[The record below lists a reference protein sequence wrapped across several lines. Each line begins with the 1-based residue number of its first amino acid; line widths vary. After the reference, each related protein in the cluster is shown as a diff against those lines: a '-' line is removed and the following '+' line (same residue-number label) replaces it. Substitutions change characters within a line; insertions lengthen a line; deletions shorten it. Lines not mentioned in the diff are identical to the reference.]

1 MSKIKV
7 FLVEDEQCF
16 VETLQEIIELN
27 GFDTMVAF
35 DGLEALAKCVEFM
48 PDIILCDIMMPRM
61 DGYSFF
67 NEFRETISS
76 ETPFIFLTAKSEY
89 SDIRKGMSLGADD
102 YLVKPVKGIEVINAI
117 KTRLLRQK
125 QILSPELKRVERLE
139 HAIGLITMHEFKNPL
154 TGIIGFLDL
163 IKVNIDTID
172 KENLKEYLS
181 YIEQAAYRI
190 INLLTKVT
198 TWYQMQKNDNQLVE
212 NSSRSELSGIV
223 EQIAQ
228 EIAIKY
234 HRLND
239 LTLQMKV
246 NPLIE
251 LSPELIKACFSE
263 LIDNAFKFSS
273 QGDFVHISVSSEK
286 STCVVKLADNGNRTN
301 ATELMEYEPFTQ
313 FGKKVFE
320 QQGLGIGINIA
331 RSIADLVKGEVEF
344 LNNNPRGII
353 TKVSIPLN
361 Q

>member
-7 FLVEDEQCF
+7 FLVEDDQCL
-16 VETLQEIIELN
+16 VETLQEILELN

-181 YIEQAAYRI
+181 YIEQAANRI

-198 TWYQMQKNDNQLVE
+198 TWHQMQKIDNQLVE

-228 EIAIKY
+228 EIAKKY

-239 LTLQMKV
+239 LTLQLKV
-246 NPLIE
+246 NPSID
-251 LSPELIKACFSE
+251 LSPELIKSCFSE
-263 LIDNAFKFSS
+263 LIDNAFKFSCE
-273 QGDFVHISVSSEK
+273 GDLVHISVSSEK
-286 STCVVKLADNGNRTN
+286 STCIVKLADNGNRTN
-301 ATELMEYEPFTQ
+301 ATELMEYQPFTQ
-313 FGKKVFE
+313 FGKKIFE

-331 RSIADLVKGEVEF
+331 RSIAGLVKGEVEF

-353 TKVSIPLN
+353 TKVSIPLTV
-361 Q
+361 